1 MKKTDFR
8 HLHTAAGKAL
18 DGQPWADAYPRPQL
32 RRDSFINLNGWWD
45 FTVSAADTLPD
56 AYLERILVPYPP
68 QSLLSGIH
76 RDIPEGQFLFYR
88 TTFSRPE
95 GSGRLLLHIGAAD
108 QIAAVFLNGTQV
120 GEHTGGY
127 EAFSLDITDTVT
139 DENTLVIRVVDHM
152 SRCVLPYGKQR
163 KKRGGMWYT
172 PVSGIW
178 QTVWLERVPE
188 TYIRR
193 LHIRPEEN
201 GVRITADGVDSGTI
215 TVETPEG
222 SLTASLMGGQAELH
236 FTAPRLWSPED
247 PYLYHFTLEAGED
260 TVRSYFAL
268 RTLSVRTVD
277 GHPRL
282 CLNGK
287 PYFFHGLLDQGY
299 WSDGLF
305 TPAAPACYEQDILAM
320 KALGFNTLRK
330 HIKVEPEQF
339 YYDCDRLGMVVFQDM
354 VNNGGYSFIRDTAL
368 PTVGMKRFPDRHLH
382 SSSECRRAFLHA
394 MEQTVRQL
402 ENHPSICLWTIFNEG
417 WGQFECGK
425 VCRRL
430 KALDDTR
437 FIDTVSGWFVNAHTE
452 SDVVSEH
459 TYFKPFRPYA
469 ADKPLVLSEFGGYAL
484 TLPEHA
490 FNPDNEYGY
499 RRFTDPAEYER
510 ALVHLYESEI
520 VPAVKQGLCAAIYT
534 QVSDVEDETNGLLTY
549 DRAVCKISSDAMLP
563 IAAKLR
569 IPDDT

>member
-1 MKKTDFR
+1 MQKTDFR
-8 HLHTAAGKAL
+8 HLYTAAGKAL

-215 TVETPEG
+215 TVET
-222 SLTASLMGGQAELH
+222 
-236 FTAPRLWSPED
+236 
-247 PYLYHFTLEAGED
+247 
-260 TVRSYFAL
+260 
-268 RTLSVRTVD
+268 
-277 GHPRL
+277 
-282 CLNGK
+282 
-287 PYFFHGLLDQGY
+287 
-299 WSDGLF
+299 
-305 TPAAPACYEQDILAM
+305 
-320 KALGFNTLRK
+320 
-330 HIKVEPEQF
+330 
-339 YYDCDRLGMVVFQDM
+339 
-354 VNNGGYSFIRDTAL
+354 
-368 PTVGMKRFPDRHLH
+368 
-382 SSSECRRAFLHA
+382 RRA
-394 MEQTVRQL
+394 V
-402 ENHPSICLWTIFNEG
+402 
-417 WGQFECGK
+417 
-425 VCRRL
+425 
-430 KALDDTR
+430 
-437 FIDTVSGWFVNAHTE
+437 
-452 SDVVSEH
+452 
-459 TYFKPFRPYA
+459 
-469 ADKPLVLSEFGGYAL
+469 
-484 TLPEHA
+484 
-490 FNPDNEYGY
+490 
-499 RRFTDPAEYER
+499 
-510 ALVHLYESEI
+510 
-520 VPAVKQGLCAAIYT
+520 
-534 QVSDVEDETNGLLTY
+534 
-549 DRAVCKISSDAMLP
+549 
-563 IAAKLR
+563 
-569 IPDDT
+569 